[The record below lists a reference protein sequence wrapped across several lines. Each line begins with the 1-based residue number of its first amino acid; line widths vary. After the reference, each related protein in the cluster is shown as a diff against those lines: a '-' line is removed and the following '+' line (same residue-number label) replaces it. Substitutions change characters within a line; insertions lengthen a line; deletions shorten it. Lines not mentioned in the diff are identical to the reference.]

1 MKELEKLKGLL
12 SEGRIDRRDFIL
24 RASALGV
31 AGAIPGIVLTEEA
44 RAAGPKRGGKFRQ
57 AVRGGATS
65 DSLEG
70 GALLDTHN
78 ILTSWQVRNNLTEVT
93 AEGGVVGELAEDWE
107 ASADAG
113 TWVFNLRKGV
123 EFHNGKSLDAEDV
136 IHSINTHRGEGSK
149 SGASG
154 VVAGIDDIKADGNH
168 RVVFSLKTGSADF
181 PFLMADYHLTI
192 VPSGTMGAEWEEG
205 MGTGPF
211 VLSAWDPGVRSA
223 GKRNPNYF
231 KSGRPWFD
239 EVETLNVG
247 DVSARV
253 NALRTGEVDAIE
265 EPDLKTVHLLDKDPD
280 MVVKEVG
287 GYKHFTY
294 PMRTDRPPY
303 DNNHVRL
310 ALKYGVDRN
319 AILQT
324 VLRGHGYLGNDH
336 PIGTIHR
343 YFASELEQRHFDA
356 DRARFHL
363 KKAGIENATFKL
375 HAGDIYPGGT
385 DAALLYKEHA
395 AKAGI
400 DIEVVREPTDGYWS
414 NVWMQK
420 DFSVAYWGGRPT
432 EDWMFSVAYADSSAW
447 NDTYWRH
454 DKFNQLLVAA
464 RAELD
469 EARRRQMYVEMQSIC
484 RDEGG
489 VVIPVF
495 ANWINVISGKVGTPD
510 VIAGNWPM
518 DGDKSAERWWFL

>member
-1 MKELEKLKGLL
+1 MFDDIKRLL
-12 SEGRIDRRDFIL
+12 SEGRIGRRDFI
-24 RASALGV
+24 RRCTALGL
-31 AGAIPGIVLTEEA
+31 AGAIPGALLNEEA
-44 RAAGPKRGGKFRQ
+44 RASGPKRGGRLRQ

-70 GALLDTHN
+70 AALLDTHG

-93 AEGGVVGELAEDWE
+93 AEGDVIGELAEDWE
-107 ASADAG
+107 ASADAA

-123 EFHNGKSLDAEDV
+123 EFHNGKTLDAEDV
-136 IHSINTHRGEGSK
+136 VYSINVHRGEDSK

-154 VVAGIDDIKADGNH
+154 VVAGIEDLKADGRD
-168 RVVFSLKTGSADF
+168 RVVFTLKEGSADF

-192 VPSGTMGAEWEEG
+192 AIAGTKGAQWDEG

-211 VLSAWDPGVRSA
+211 LLAEWEPGVRSS
-223 GKRNPNYF
+223 GRRNPNYF
-231 KSGRPWFD
+231 KPGRPYFD

-265 EPDLKTVHLLDKDPD
+265 EPDLKTVHLLDQDPD

-287 GYKHFTY
+287 GTKHFTY
-294 PMRTDRPPY
+294 PMLTNRPPY

-310 ALKYGVDRN
+310 ALKHALDRE

-336 PIGTIHR
+336 PIGKNQR
-343 YFASELEQRHFDA
+343 YFASELPQREYDP
-356 DRARFHL
+356 DRARYHL
-363 KKAGIENATFKL
+363 GQAGLDSLSVRL
-375 HAGDIYPGGT
+375 HAGDIYPGGI
-385 DAALLYKEHA
+385 DSALLFREHA
-395 AKAGI
+395 ARAGI

-420 DFSVAYWGGRPT
+420 DFAVSYWGGRAT
-432 EDWMFSVAYADSSAW
+432 EDWMFSTAYADGAAW
-447 NDTYWRH
+447 NDTFWKH
-454 DKFNQLLVAA
+454 EGFNRLLRAA

-469 EARRRQMYVEMQSIC
+469 DARRREMYVEMQRIC

-489 VVIPVF
+489 AAIPVF
-495 ANWINVISGKVGTPD
+495 ANWVFVVSSRLGTPE
-510 VIAGNWPM
+510 VIAGNWPL
-518 DGDKSAERWWFL
+518 DGDKSAERWWFV

>member
-1 MKELEKLKGLL
+1 MKEFHDLERAL
-12 SEGRIDRRDFIL
+12 SEGRIDRRDFIK
-24 RASALGV
+24 RSTALGV
-31 AGAIPGIVLTEEA
+31 AAAIPGMVLSEPA
-44 RAAGPKRGGKFRQ
+44 KAATPKRGGRLRQ

-70 GALLDTHN
+70 AALLDTHN
-78 ILTSWQVRNNLTEVT
+78 IVTSWKVRNNLTEIT
-93 AEGGVVGELAEDWE
+93 AEGDVIGELAESWE
-107 ASADAG
+107 ASADAA
-113 TWVFNLRKGV
+113 TWMFTLRKDV
-123 EFHNGKSLDAEDV
+123 EFHNGKTLDAEDV
-136 IHSINTHRGEGSK
+136 IHSINTHRGEDSK

-154 VVAGIDDIKADGNH
+154 LVAGIDDIKTDGKH
-168 RVVFSLKTGSADF
+168 QVVFTLNSGSADF
-181 PFLMADYHLTI
+181 PYLLADYHLTI
-192 VPSGTMGAEWEEG
+192 AVAGTKDAEWDEG

-211 VLSAWDPGVRSA
+211 VLTQWEPGVRSA

-231 KSGRPWFD
+231 KSGRPYFD

-265 EPDLKTVHLLDKDPD
+265 EPDLKTVHLLEKEPSL
-280 MVVKEVG
+280 VVKEVG

-310 ALKYGVDRN
+310 ALKHAIDRQ
-319 AILQT
+319 AILET

-336 PIGTIHR
+336 PIGTSHR
-343 YFASELEQRHFDA
+343 YFAKDQPQRQYDP
-356 DRARFHL
+356 DKARYHL
-363 KKAGIENATFKL
+363 QQAGLDTLTVRL

-385 DAALLYKEHA
+385 DAALLFKEHA
-395 AKAGI
+395 RQAGI

-432 EDWMFSVAYADSSAW
+432 EDWMFSVAYADDSAW
-447 NDTYWRH
+447 NDTYWKH
-454 DKFNQLLVAA
+454 EKFNQLLIAA

-469 EARRRQMYVEMQSIC
+469 DAKRREMYAEMQSIC

-489 VVIPVF
+489 VAIPVF
-495 ANWINVISGKVGTPD
+495 ANWINVISNRIGTPD
-510 VIAGNWPM
+510 AVAGNWPM
-518 DGDKSAERWWFL
+518 DGDKSAERWWFV